1 MSKKIM
7 WASQH
12 LEIDTLHNQL
22 QKEETEE
29 FDEEYFRDDE
39 NYIMQKIETENVIST
54 PFGLWRVDDVMNPY
68 KQFKLWMGHTNFTI
82 NKAIAYSIKTTPG
95 IEVLSII
102 SRYRFLIGVGEM
114 FDIRDVRVEIEQR
127 LHCTKEQILN
137 IDNSKLKNDIESLKK
152 TLSDY
157 KKWAIYV
164 FPNGHID
171 FVTDEVGKKDF
182 REKLAL
188 YKTAVE
194 HSAGILIESNDD

>member
-1 MSKKIM
+1 M
-7 WASQH
+7 WSSQH
-12 LEIDTLHNQL
+12 LEMDTLHGRL
-22 QKEETEE
+22 QEEEIEEE
-29 FDEEYFRDDE
+29 FDEEYFQHGD
-39 NYIMQKIETENVIST
+39 NYVMQRIETENVIST

-82 NKAIAYSIKTTPG
+82 NKSIAYAIKTTPG

-127 LHCTKEQILN
+127 LCCTKEQMLN
-137 IDNSKLKNDIESLKK
+137 IDNPKLKNDIESLKK

-164 FPNGHID
+164 FPNGSID
-171 FVTDEVGKKDF
+171 FVTDEVGRKDF
-182 REKLAL
+182 KEKLAL

-194 HSAGILIESNDD
+194 YSAGILIESNDE